1 MRQSTVLALTS
12 ERSSVMDRNIKANGF
27 GAICYDVLALH
38 VPLAGW
44 RRVAVPRSL
53 LIGPLTLTV
62 AVLV

>member
-1 MRQSTVLALTS
+1 
-12 ERSSVMDRNIKANGF
+12 MDRNIKANGF